1 MSIRRNLLLISFW
14 LLAIVAHAQ
23 MYRLFSTDNGLTSS
37 LVNHVLEDKYGEIWV
52 ATEDGLNRYDGVK
65 ISTYKHV
72 EGDSTS
78 LASNYVS
85 TLIEDADGNLIVST
99 YTGLQ
104 LYRHDTDDFSAIGA
118 FADGAKMKAN
128 ISDLMLEKDGRVY
141 GTGDV
146 DCEIKVRNR
155 DRIEVCRLQTPHFSN
170 KLIDKYPQS
179 LHVRTF
185 MRQDN
190 GHLLLGT
197 DGGGVKLYDEATGTY
212 TDFPLDLPGIP
223 QDLQKVHHLMRD
235 RKGNLWLALY
245 QKGVA
250 MVSLQKNSFGYIGAK
265 SSQQDL
271 IGTHCVQSI
280 CRNNQGGMWVG
291 TDGDG
296 LYYTEAG
303 RSQHFVNQMP
313 PIVNTLLEDSKG
325 VLWIGSYGYPCYK
338 REGGQ
343 FSQVAG
349 LPELPHVF
357 ALQEDRR
364 HDIWL
369 GTMGHG
375 LFRYDRASSTM
386 QPVDQDWVNPYI
398 NCIKLLSG
406 GDLLIGTFNGIFNI
420 STHQH
425 SYERHIVYC
434 MYEDVRGRL
443 WLGTADGLVV
453 EDKECNR
460 TYTTADGMPS
470 NTVYA
475 IGEDAHGKIWFSSN
489 AGLSCFDVQ
498 EEIFTNYSVNDG
510 LQGNE
515 FSKGAIA
522 QDADGTL
529 WFAGHEGITYF
540 QPNHINQVRYSLHP
554 RITALY
560 INNVS
565 VSALTTTG
573 GEPVIDTALFDA
585 KRFSIAYENNS
596 FSIELSAAE
605 IDRPAQC
612 SYCYSLDGGN
622 WISIPDGGHLVS
634 FGNLEAG
641 RHSLRY
647 AVEYNGQ
654 RSAVEE
660 VCIEVRQP
668 WWGELWAKCLLGMLS
683 FMLLTMLF
691 FWVRSQEKV
700 KALALIPHK
709 IRTPMSLIISPLVQ
723 LLDNETDEQ
732 KKRTFRMML
741 RNAEKLQRLAA
752 QATEEEPIGPIEIV
766 EESAPKGEEQ
776 VMNQSRTTRQLLI
789 VEDDDEVRRYLC
801 EQLSSDYHVREAV
814 NGKVALDLI
823 FEKMPDAII
832 SDVTMPEMD
841 GITLCKK
848 LKKNIKLAHIP
859 VILLT
864 ARADEEST
872 LQGLGIGADAYITKP
887 FNIKILR
894 QNISNLILL
903 RQQLRNTYQDQLLQ
917 EDKQEDVE
925 AVDYEDMFMQRL
937 MNCINQHIGD
947 KEFSVETICQEVGIS
962 RAQLHRRLKEK
973 TNQSTSIFVRNVRL
987 RQAEKLLRES
997 NMRVNEVS
1005 DKVGFAQ
1012 VSYFCS
1018 AFKELYGVSPTE
1030 FREKLENP

>member
-1 MSIRRNLLLISFW
+1 MSIRRIFLLISIW

-23 MYRLFSTDNGLTSS
+23 MCRLFSTDNGLTSS
-37 LVNHVLEDKYGEIWV
+37 LVNHVLEDKYGVIWI

-65 ISTYKHV
+65 LSTYKHV

-78 LASNYVS
+78 LACNYVS
-85 TLIEDADGNLIVST
+85 AMIEDADGNLVIST

-104 LYRHDTDDFSAIGA
+104 LYRHDTNDFSSIGA
-118 FADGAKMKAN
+118 YTDGVKMKAN
-128 ISDLMLEKDGRVY
+128 ISDLMLEQDGRLY

-146 DCEIKVRNR
+146 DCEIKVLNR

-170 KLIDKYPQS
+170 KTLRRFPAK
-179 LHVRTF
+179 LHVRTS
-185 MRQDN
+185 MRFDN
-190 GHLLLGT
+190 SHLLLGT
-197 DGGGVKLYDEATGTY
+197 DGCGVMLYDESSENY

-223 QDLQKVHHLMRD
+223 QDLLKVHHMLRD

-250 MVSLQKNSFGYIGAK
+250 MVSLQKSRFGYVGAK
-265 SSQQDL
+265 SSKHNL
-271 IGTHCVQSI
+271 IGSHCVQSI
-280 CRNNQGGMWVG
+280 FRSSSGGMWVG

-296 LYYTEAG
+296 LYYIADG
-303 RSQHFVNQMP
+303 KSQHFSDQVP
-313 PIVNTLLEDSKG
+313 PIINAVLEDSKG

-343 FSQVAG
+343 FCQVAG
-349 LPELPHVF
+349 LPEQSNVF

-364 HDIWL
+364 HDIWM
-369 GTMGHG
+369 GTMGYG
-375 LFRYDRASSTM
+375 LFRYDRASNVVL
-386 QPVDQDWVNPYI
+386 PVDQDWVNPYI
-398 NCIKLLSG
+398 NCISFLSSG
-406 GDLLIGTFNGIFNI
+406 NLLIGTFNGIYNI

-425 SYERHIVYC
+425 SYDRHIVYC

-460 TYTTADGMPS
+460 IYTTADGMPS

-475 IGEDAHGKIWFSSN
+475 ISEDAHGRIWFSSN
-489 AGLSCFDVQ
+489 AGLSCFDVL
-498 EEIFTNYSVNDG
+498 EEVFTNYSVNDG

-515 FSKGAIA
+515 FSKGTISK
-522 QDADGTL
+522 DADGTL

-540 QPNHINQVRYSLHP
+540 QSSHINQSRYSLHP

-560 INNVS
+560 INNVP
-565 VSALTTTG
+565 VSSNTTTG
-573 GEPVIDTALFDA
+573 GESVIDTALFDA

-612 SYCYSLDGGN
+612 GFCYSMDGGN
-622 WISIPDGGHLVS
+622 WVSIPDGGHLVS
-634 FGNLEAG
+634 FSNLEAG
-641 RHSLRY
+641 LHSLRY

-654 RSAVEE
+654 RSEVEE
-660 VCIEVRQP
+660 VCIEVRHP
-668 WWGELWAKCLLGMLS
+668 WWGELWAKCLLGLLS
-683 FMLLTMLF
+683 FLLLTMLF

-700 KALALIPHK
+700 KALALISHK

-741 RNAEKLQRLAA
+741 RNAEKLQQLAA

-766 EESAPKGEEQ
+766 EECLPKDEEQ
-776 VMNQSRTTRQLLI
+776 VLNQSRTTRQLLI
-789 VEDDDEVRRYLC
+789 VEDDDDVRRYLC

-814 NGKVALDLI
+814 NGRVALDLI
-823 FEKMPDAII
+823 FEKLPDAII

-841 GITLCKK
+841 GISLCKK

-925 AVDYEDMFMQRL
+925 VVDYEDLFMQRL
-937 MNCINQHIGD
+937 MDCINQHIGD
-947 KEFSVETICQEVGIS
+947 KELSVETICQEVGIS

-1012 VSYFCS
+1012 ITYFCS

-1030 FREKLENP
+1030 FREKLKN